1 MAVELDSFFI
11 KFKNLWA
18 SGHEAKLAVN
28 SRNGKLWMNLQVGL
42 QSPQPHPGGP
52 AHHQGQGN
60 ARQRRNIR
68 RAAARAAN
76 VTEEVTKTEKAEV
89 ATAEEATVEETV
101 KAVNDSGSVGVAVEA
116 TEKIKATVEMD
127 KKKCTIELAPVD
139 LRTIDS
145 FRDNIEKYFSDKK
158 DIIDD
163 VIACTVNNAGRSVRL
178 EAAVKRQ
185 LWMNYFNQPED
196 KYGDL
201 IGVKRVLH
209 CCKDL
214 VNCDRR
220 LA

>member
-1 MAVELDSFFI
+1 MAVELYIFFI

-89 ATAEEATVEETV
+89 ATVEEAV
-101 KAVNDSGSVGVAVEA
+101 KAIVESGKAGVAVEA
-116 TEKIKATVEMD
+116 AEKFNATVEM
-127 KKKCTIELAPVD
+127 KAIYNTKCMIELVPVNFGTIE
-139 LRTIDS
+139 S
-145 FRDNIEKYFSDKK
+145 FRK
-158 DIIDD
+158 IILL
-163 VIACTVNNAGRSVRL
+163 T
-178 EAAVKRQ
+178 
-185 LWMNYFNQPED
+185 M
-196 KYGDL
+196 
-201 IGVKRVLH
+201 
-209 CCKDL
+209 
-214 VNCDRR
+214 
-220 LA
+220 